1 MKILILTVS
10 AGAGH
15 IKAAEAISEQMKLK
29 YPDSNIM
36 IVDTYKYISP
46 LLDRI
51 IVGGYLSILRMT
63 PKIYDKYY
71 SLSEPVGS
79 RYNFGSILN
88 RFLAIKLLELI
99 DKFNPSVIACTNF
112 IPLQILSTLHKSNRL
127 TIPTISVITDYTTH
141 SYWIHDYVSAYVVA
155 NDFIKTELINK
166 GISSDIIHP
175 LGIPVG
181 KSFYQNNNRHKL
193 LLKYGLENKPT
204 ILIMGGSLGFGSIK
218 KTFLSLL
225 KIKKDIQILVITGT
239 NNKLRSQLEEYSKTS
254 EKSIR
259 IIGYTDKISE
269 YMDMSD
275 ILITKPGGMTVSE
288 ALTKNIPLLLISPIP
303 GQEERNAQFLSNIG
317 AAARAFKKGD
327 LETVLHQLIDN
338 PLRICHMK
346 EMTKFL
352 SKPNATEKITGL
364 LAEMSL
370 AFKAEHSHIK
380 LELPKNSISQSKN
393 TLNMSSPDNQ
403 PWAY

>member
-15 IKAAEAISEQMKLK
+15 IKAAEAISEQIKLK

-36 IVDTYKYISP
+36 IIDTYKYISP

-51 IVGGYLSILRMT
+51 IVGGYLSILKMSPR
-63 PKIYDKYY
+63 IYDKYY
-71 SLSEPVGS
+71 SLSEPIGS
-79 RYNFGSILN
+79 RYNFGSMLN
-88 RFLAIKLLELI
+88 RFLAIKLMELI
-99 DKFNPSVIACTNF
+99 DEFNPSVIACTNF
-112 IPLQILSTLHKSNRL
+112 IPLQILSTLHKKSRL
-127 TIPTISVITDYTTH
+127 KTPTISVITDYTTH
-141 SYWIHDYVSAYVVA
+141 SYWVHEYVSAYVVA

-181 KSFYQNNNRHKL
+181 TSFYQNNDKHKL
-193 LLKYGLENKPT
+193 LSKYGMKNKPT
-204 ILIMGGSLGFGSIK
+204 ILIMGGSLGFGNIK
-218 KTFLSLL
+218 NTFLSLL
-225 KIKKDIQILVITGT
+225 KLKRDIQIVVITGT
-239 NNKLRSQLEEYSKTS
+239 NNKLRSQLERYSKNS
-254 EKSIR
+254 EKCIH
-259 IIGYTDKISE
+259 IIGYTDKISD
-269 YMDMSD
+269 YMEMSD

-317 AAARAFKKGD
+317 AAARAIKKGD
-327 LETVLHQLIDN
+327 LENILHQLIDN
-338 PLRICHMK
+338 PLRMCHMK
-346 EMTKFL
+346 EMAKFL
-352 SKPNATEKITGL
+352 AKPDATEKIAGL

-370 AFKAEHSHIK
+370 AFKEEHSHVK
-380 LELPKNSISQSKN
+380 PELQKNSISQSKN
-393 TLNMSSPDNQ
+393 TLNISSPDNQ